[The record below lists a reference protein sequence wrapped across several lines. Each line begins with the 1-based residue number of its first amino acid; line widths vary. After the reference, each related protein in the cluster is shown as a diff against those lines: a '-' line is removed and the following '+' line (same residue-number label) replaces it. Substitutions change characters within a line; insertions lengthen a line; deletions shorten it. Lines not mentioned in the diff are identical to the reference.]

1 AAELVDLVT
10 GGEAGALAEVV
21 HPVGAAAVGAAVGEH
36 EVAVAV
42 PVDLGLEVLRDQLVA
57 AVEELRAPRGG
68 VVDAGGGEIGVGDRA
83 PAGRGRRAALVDR
96 GGQLRQHH
104 VEFLRLLPAGHRG
117 QLAGTDATGCA
128 LRRRGGRQ
136 RGQLRVVC
144 GFVAALQRLRRG
156 RVRRVGRGR
165 RRLPE

>member
-1 AAELVDLVT
+1 RGVEGDRRHAGGQRGHRSQAAALGVPGDGEVGGVAVRVHGAEAALELDRGAGGQAAELVDLVA

-57 AVEELRAPRGG
+57 AVEVLRAPSGG

-83 PAGRGRRAALVDR
+83 PAGRGRR
-96 GGQLRQHH
+96 
-104 VEFLRLLPAGHRG
+104 
-117 QLAGTDATGCA
+117 
-128 LRRRGGRQ
+128 
-136 RGQLRVVC
+136 
-144 GFVAALQRLRRG
+144 
-156 RVRRVGRGR
+156 
-165 RRLPE
+165 